1 MNFSTLA
8 AQLIRVRRGSRTQK
22 ALSRGLGYRSNV
34 LFAWENGHDQP
45 SARSFFCLAQKT
57 GGLPELGAFMRGG
70 DVDLLS
76 KQGVATFLQRLA
88 LDRSLTEL
96 SQAVDRDRYAV
107 GRWLRGQSEIP
118 LAEFLQ
124 LVEVTTLVLF
134 DFLALFVDPLLLP
147 EAEPGYK
154 KLLAARTATRKAPW
168 AHAVVHLA
176 DLPSYRA
183 LPAHE
188 PGWFAR
194 RLGVTMAQE
203 QECLQHLS
211 ESGQLIQDG
220 PRYRR
225 AEALTVDTRSDPEGT
240 RRLASYWLTEG
251 AKRVL
256 SPDSGKFAFN
266 TFAVSQPDLEKIKAL
281 QSEYFRKLRD
291 IVAQSQPTEAVAV
304 ATFQLLTLGL
314 DAPEPNV
321 YKQPSDL
328 APSRAPHRS

>member
-1 MNFSTLA
+1 MDFNALA
-8 AQLIRVRRGSRTQK
+8 SQLIRARRGSRTQK
-22 ALSRGLGYRSNV
+22 ALSRLLGYRSNV

-45 SARSFFCLAQKT
+45 SARSFFALVQKT
-57 GGLPELGAFMRGG
+57 GKLPDLSSILRNA
-70 DVDLLS
+70 DVDLLT
-76 KQGVATFLQRLA
+76 KQGVATVLQTLA
-88 LDRSLTEL
+88 SDRSLTEL

-147 EAEPGYK
+147 EAQPGYSR
-154 KLLAARTATRKAPW
+154 LLAARTAARKTPW

-194 RLGVTMAQE
+194 RLGITMVEE
-203 QECLQHLS
+203 QECLQHLA
-211 ESGQLIQDG
+211 ETGQLIQDG

-225 AEALTVDTRSDPEGT
+225 AEALTVDTRNDPEGT
-240 RRLASYWLTEG
+240 RRLAAYWLTEG

-256 SPDSGKFAFN
+256 VPGSGKFGFN
-266 TFAVSQPDLEKIKAL
+266 TFAVSQADLQKIMAL

-291 IVAQSQPTEAVAV
+291 IVAQSQPTQAVAV

-314 DAPEPNV
+314 DAPPV
-321 YKQPSDL
+321 ADL
-328 APSRAPHRS
+328 AAHSSESNSSRS

>member
-1 MNFSTLA
+1 MNFCALT
-8 AQLIRVRRGSRTQK
+8 AQLIRARRGSRTQK
-22 ALSRGLGYRSNV
+22 ALSRSLGYRSNV

-45 SARSFFCLAQKT
+45 SALSFFRLVQKT
-57 GGLPELGAFMRGG
+57 GGLPALGPFMRGG
-70 DVDLLS
+70 GAVDLLS

-88 LDRSLTEL
+88 VDRSLTEL
-96 SQAVDRDRYAV
+96 SQALDRDRYAV
-107 GRWLRGQSEIP
+107 GRWLRGQSEVP

-124 LVEVTTLVLF
+124 IVEVTTLTLF
-134 DFLALFVDPLLLP
+134 DFLSLFVDPLLLP

-154 KLLAARTATRKAPW
+154 KLLVARAAARKAPW

-194 RLGVTMAQE
+194 RLGVTMAE
-203 QECLQHLS
+203 ERECLQHLS

-225 AEALTVDTRSDPEGT
+225 AEALTVDTRGDPEGT

-256 SPDSGKFAFN
+256 LPDSGKFAFN
-266 TFAVSQPDLEKIKAL
+266 TFAVSQVDLEKIKAL

-314 DAPEPNV
+314 DAPPPLATDLEPS
-321 YKQPSDL
+321 PT
-328 APSRAPHRS
+328 PGRS